1 MALVPVAQ
9 SMGQI
14 AAVGD
19 HLQQLGNQRKHRN
32 PWLKM
37 LYQGIRSLISLMP
50 NSYNV
55 NIAVN
60 EMRLDEEDKD
70 LIEFSVSYV
79 RAMEASG
86 HIVWRDLGA
95 CLDLLGPTYSADR
108 FIPDL
113 SPKRNWTAADSV
125 LHLFNDNKKETRHR
139 SWAHEQ
145 WQDNQ
150 FVWGRYVTDSKW
162 AIKDGGQIM
171 DIVKALQEILEAD
184 DEVRGDPGNF
194 QDHLSFLSA

>member
-60 EMRLDEEDKD
+60 EMRLDDEDKD

-95 CLDLLGPTYSADR
+95 CMDMLGNTYSGDLDR
-108 FIPDL
+108 YIPDL
-113 SPKRNWTAADSV
+113 APKRNFTAADSV
-125 LHLFNDNKKETRHR
+125 LHLFNDNKKDTRHR
-139 SWAHEQ
+139 SWPHEQ
-145 WQDNQ
+145 WQDNH
-150 FVWGRYVTDSKW
+150 F
-162 AIKDGGQIM
+162 I
-171 DIVKALQEILEAD
+171 
-184 DEVRGDPGNF
+184 
-194 QDHLSFLSA
+194 

>member
-1 MALVPVAQ
+1 
-9 SMGQI
+9 MGQI

-19 HLQQLGNQRKHRN
+19 HLQQMGTQRKHRN

-37 LYQGIRSLISLMP
+37 RYQGIRSLISLMP

-95 CLDLLGPTYSADR
+95 CMDLLGTTYSGELAR
-108 FIPDL
+108 YIPDL
-113 SPKRNWTAADSV
+113 GPKRNWTAADSV

-150 FVWGRYVTDSKW
+150 FIWGRFVTDSKW
-162 AIKDGGQIM
+162 AI
-171 DIVKALQEILEAD
+171 
-184 DEVRGDPGNF
+184 
-194 QDHLSFLSA
+194 